1 MDAIRKIEEP
11 VSVEEQ
17 WSRSPERCWTA
28 MPATLNNEPCVKG
41 LYKAALYQQAVAK
54 LKHEE
59 LEQAYKSWRMDRAL
73 IADREAELAE
83 AGLKYVSLFGELQN
97 AMAEIERLKADAMR
111 YRLLRMYKVHG
122 YWPRELEHNPGI
134 LAFTAGYDDSRT
146 YTLGRLDELLDEM
159 LGVGVTDELIKERGW
174 RADYREYKAERVRL
188 VFSQVYSGA
197 ALTTTTQ
204 PTE

>member
-1 MDAIRKIEEP
+1 MDSIRKIEEP

-97 AMAEIERLKADAMR
+97 AMEEIARLKSA
-111 YRLLRMYKVHG
+111 LLNI
-122 YWPRELEHNPGI
+122 E
-134 LAFTAGYDDSRT
+134 AATTDT
-146 YTLGRLDELLDEM
+146 YASAYAR
-159 LGVGVTDELIKERGW
+159 
-174 RADYREYKAERVRL
+174 RAL
-188 VFSQVYSGA
+188 
-197 ALTTTTQ
+197 TQ